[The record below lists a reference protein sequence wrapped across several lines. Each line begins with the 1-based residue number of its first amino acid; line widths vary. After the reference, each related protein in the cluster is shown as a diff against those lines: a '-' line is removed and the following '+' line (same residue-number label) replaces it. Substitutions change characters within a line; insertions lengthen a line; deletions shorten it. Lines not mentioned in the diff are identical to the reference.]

1 MTKFFAALAL
11 AVLLAG
17 CSYFSKPSNDSNWTK
32 ASGAEDQTAS
42 DLSACRQQAD
52 AVINRDADIDRDISS
67 ARTPSSVDTDTQAFL
82 SGVDNYD
89 REQRFR
95 RITSECMRQRGYV
108 LPEKSPLPLPS
119 P

>member
-1 MTKFFAALAL
+1 MTKFIAALAL
-11 AVLLAG
+11 AVLVAG
-17 CSYFSKPSNDSNWTK
+17 CSYFSKPSNNNWTK
-32 ASGAEDQTAS
+32 ASGGEDQTAS

-67 ARTPSSVDTDTQAFL
+67 ARTPSSVDTDTNAFL

>member
-1 MTKFFAALAL
+1 MTKFIAALAL
-11 AVLLAG
+11 AGLLAG
-17 CSYFSKPSNDSNWTK
+17 CSFFSKPSNNNWTK

-52 AVINRDADIDRDISS
+52 AVIKRDADIDRDINS
-67 ARTPSSVDTDTQAFL
+67 ARQSNSADTDTQAFL

>member
-1 MTKFFAALAL
+1 MTKFIAVLAL
-11 AVLLAG
+11 TVLLAG
-17 CSYFSKPSNDSNWTK
+17 CSFFQKPSNNWTK
-32 ASGAEDQTAS
+32 ASGTEDQTAS

-52 AVINRDADIDRDISS
+52 AVIKRDADIDRDIGS
-67 ARTPSSVDTDTQAFL
+67 ARPPSSVDTDTQAFL
-82 SGVDNYD
+82 SNVDNYD

-108 LPEKSPLPLPS
+108 LPEKSPLPLPL